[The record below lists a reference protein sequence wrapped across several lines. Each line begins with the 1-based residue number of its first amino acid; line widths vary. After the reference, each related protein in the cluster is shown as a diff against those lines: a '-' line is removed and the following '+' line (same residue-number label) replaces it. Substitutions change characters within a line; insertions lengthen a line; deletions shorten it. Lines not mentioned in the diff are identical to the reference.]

1 MRRIVPTWLTGYAGV
16 ILVVAVLV
24 NLVQQ
29 LSRIVYGLILPSME
43 DGLNL
48 SHTQAGGL
56 VTAASMM
63 GIVAAFVFG
72 MLAPRY
78 GSRFIIGLATL
89 GNAVG
94 MALMGASFNYP
105 FALVMGALVGFTI
118 QGSTTPVMGLMSVWF
133 RSQNRGTAAGLA
145 AAGGGVSFLVVG
157 SVVPWFTT
165 RDPVDGWR
173 HTWWAL
179 STVVALVG
187 VLALVF
193 IRDRPRDAPAPS
205 HGTRSWPVAA
215 YQNRLVWLI
224 TLLAFCS
231 GWCTGIY
238 TSFFGLYMEEQGVSL
253 STSGLLFMLLGPL
266 GIVSGI
272 FWGSVSDRMGRR
284 EGFFLSFVAIG
295 VGCLLFWTAPV
306 MAGFIGSVVVFGLS
320 FRASYI
326 ICAASAGD
334 YVEPH
339 FSTAAFGLMG
349 MGAGLGNAL
358 GPLLGGRVADATEV
372 RWVFTLATGV
382 AFFAV
387 FASRFLGRPEP
398 AEGS

>member
-1 MRRIVPTWLTGYAGV
+1 M
-16 ILVVAVLV
+16 
-24 NLVQQ
+24 
-29 LSRIVYGLILPSME
+29 
-43 DGLNL
+43 
-48 SHTQAGGL
+48 
-56 VTAASMM
+56 
-63 GIVAAFVFG
+63 
-72 MLAPRY
+72 
-78 GSRFIIGLATL
+78 
-89 GNAVG
+89 
-94 MALMGASFNYP
+94 
-105 FALVMGALVGFTI
+105 
-118 QGSTTPVMGLMSVWF
+118 
-133 RSQNRGTAAGLA
+133 
-145 AAGGGVSFLVVG
+145 
-157 SVVPWFTT
+157 
-165 RDPVDGWR
+165 
-173 HTWWAL
+173 
-179 STVVALVG
+179 
-187 VLALVF
+187 
-193 IRDRPRDAPAPS
+193 
-205 HGTRSWPVAA
+205 AA